1 MATNYSWL
9 TGLGKGLV
17 GAAITGFGILAFV
30 LLNGYPELY
39 NTSIADLIAES
50 VRQLIGGMTVGGA
63 IAFVINFAKNY
74 R

>member
-1 MATNYSWL
+1 MATKYSWL

-17 GAAITGFGILAFV
+17 GAAVTGFGILAFV
-30 LLNGYPELY
+30 LLNSYPELY
-39 NTSIADLIAES
+39 NASIADLVADS
-50 VRQLIGGMTVGGA
+50 LRQLIGGMTMGGA